1 MITPTL
7 NMNGSSADD
16 LIKPR
21 LKAIKLMKDAIEALL
36 QVTPNGR
43 DYANHEECV
52 ADRKK
57 HYDRIEVIYDIW
69 NEIYSEAIDIK
80 EQEQGA

>member
-16 LIKPR
+16 LIQPR

-43 DYANHEECV
+43 DYASHEKCV

-57 HYDRIEVIYDIW
+57 HYDRIEVIHDIW